1 MAKSPEAFRTIS
13 EVADLLEVPAHV
25 LRFWE
30 TRFPQIRPVKRAGG
44 RRYYRPTDVAL
55 LSGIRILLHDQGMT
69 IRGVQKILR
78 EQGVRHVCALAD
90 PGLETEAQ
98 DEWTQEASI
107 PAALPEEIR
116 VIPWPGPRK
125 AAEGAPDEAA
135 AAQARQSGIPEVSGP
150 SGLQPD
156 PQAGRQGEPEPAATW
171 AAAPE
176 PGPAMADDLVPDPQ
190 DFAPG
195 PALPQDAAEQALS
208 GDEPSWPPAPPEE
221 PQVTDDLLPDP
232 QDKDGA
238 AEGPALAE
246 GAERLDDT
254 KASAADLPLEP
265 SDDAPWPAAPPDAV
279 TGWIPDPQDTPPAGG
294 DMGAVGNAPDIEAPW
309 PEAPSDL
316 PLAADDLLPDPG
328 KPPAPAQAGPDPFDG
343 LPLFM
348 QPAATPMPSVPVPDL
363 PEDPRHDMRALAAR
377 LRLVSQGGIDPAVLR
392 DLAAK
397 LHGLRARMDQSH
409 PER

>member
-98 DEWTQEASI
+98 EEWTQEASV
-107 PAALPEEIR
+107 PAAVPEEVR

-125 AAEGAPDEAA
+125 TADAA
-135 AAQARQSGIPEVSGP
+135 ADDAAAPQAGQSGVDEMSGP
-150 SGLQPD
+150 SGLPPD
-156 PQAGRQGEPEPAATW
+156 PQDGGEGDPVP
-171 AAAPE
+171 AAPE
-176 PGPAMADDLVPDPQ
+176 PGPAVADDLVPDPQ
-190 DFAPG
+190 DGAPG
-195 PALPQDAAEQALS
+195 PVLPHGAATEALS
-208 GDEPSWPPAPPEE
+208 GDEPSWPLAPSEE

-238 AEGPALAE
+238 GERPAVVD
-246 GAERLDDT
+246 GAEPLDD
-254 KASAADLPLEP
+254 ARGSAGDLSPAP
-265 SDDAPWPAAPPDAV
+265 SDDAPWPAAPPEVPPA
-279 TGWIPDPQDTPPAGG
+279 IPDPQDTPPPGD
-294 DMGAVGNAPDIEAPW
+294 DMGAFADNEPDIEAPW

-316 PLAADDLLPDPG
+316 PVVSDDLLPDPG
-328 KPPAPAQAGPDPFDG
+328 VPPAPAQIRPDPFDG

-348 QPAATPMPSVPVPDL
+348 QPAAKPRPSVPVPDL

-377 LRLVSQGGIDPAVLR
+377 LRQVAQGDIAPAILR
-392 DLAAK
+392 DLAAR
-397 LHGLRARMDQSH
+397 LHALRARMDQSH